1 MGVTAAKDD
10 VPRAGKDGRDK
21 GRRGFMR
28 ELPIVAGLALIIA
41 FLVRTFVVQPF
52 YIPSGSMEH
61 TLDVQDH
68 VLASKI
74 SYRVHP
80 PHRGDIVVFDP
91 PQQWINETGD
101 GGEWIKRVIA
111 VGGDHVRCCTSHDQL
126 VVNGKALD
134 EPYIYRSTDGKQDPP
149 SEAPF
154 KVTVPNGR
162 LWLMGD
168 HRSDSADSREHY
180 LRTHNV
186 VLSTEPVD
194 KVVGRAVA
202 VYWPPSRIAWLSR
215 PATFAD
221 VPNP

>member
-10 VPRAGKDGRDK
+10 VPRAGKDRDGK
-21 GRRGFMR
+21 GRRGFLR

-74 SYRVHP
+74 SYDLHP
-80 PHRGDIVVFDP
+80 PRRGDIVVFDP
-91 PQQWINETGD
+91 PQQWIDETGD

-111 VGGDHVRCCTSHDQL
+111 VGGDHVKCCTSHGRL

-134 EPYIYRSTDGKQDPP
+134 EPYIYRNAGGKQDPA

-180 LRTHNV
+180 LRTHNA

-202 VYWPPSRIAWLSR
+202 VYWPPNRITWLGR

-221 VPNP
+221 VPDP